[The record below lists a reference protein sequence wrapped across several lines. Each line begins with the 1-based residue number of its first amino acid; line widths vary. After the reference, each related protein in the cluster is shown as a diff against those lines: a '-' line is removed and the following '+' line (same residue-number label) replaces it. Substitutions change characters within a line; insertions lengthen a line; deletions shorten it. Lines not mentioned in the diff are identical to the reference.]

1 MKIIPITL
9 LFLILT
15 SCIKSQTIESESF
28 TDFNNKFHSDS
39 IFQMSRIKFPINGK
53 LYKKD
58 IEENWNMNN
67 WTMLGKPVGEYL
79 FKQFKQETITRDD
92 SVEEKISYAKIGF
105 YYYVK
110 FELIKNKWYLV
121 KLEKTEL

>member
-9 LFLILT
+9 LFLIFT

-67 WTMLGKPVGEYL
+67 WTMLRKPVGEYL
-79 FKQFKQETITRDD
+79 FKQFKQETITKDD